1 MRSLILKGI
10 LIYALFSSFAF
21 GSVFDEAKILNEKVV
36 EKVNLISQE
45 LKTKTGVE
53 FVLLT
58 LNNPNNVSLKEL
70 SEDYIKNLKSP
81 FVVLA
86 LSPKNLN
93 QDSGKVDIFMSDES
107 LFDKEE
113 VLSPRTNTGSILPIL
128 SRKGK
133 DIYNAALLNGSGD
146 IADKIAAKFGV
157 ELENSLGSSNRMFL
171 NLLRYPLY
179 ATILIVILIFIYRK
193 SFGKK

>member
-36 EKVNLISQE
+36 EKINLISQE

-58 LNNPNNVSLKEL
+58 LNNPNNVPLKEL
-70 SEDYIKNLKSP
+70 GEDYIKNLKSP

-113 VLSPRTNTGSILPIL
+113 VLSPHTNTGSILPIL

>member
-1 MRSLILKGI
+1 MRSLIFKGI

-21 GSVFDEAKILNEKVV
+21 GSVFDEAKILNDKVI

-193 SFGKK
+193 NFGKK